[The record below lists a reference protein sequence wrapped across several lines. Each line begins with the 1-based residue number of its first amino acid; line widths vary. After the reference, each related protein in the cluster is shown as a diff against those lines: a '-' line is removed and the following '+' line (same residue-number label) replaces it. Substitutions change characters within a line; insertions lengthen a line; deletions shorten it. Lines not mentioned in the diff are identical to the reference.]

1 MAAEQTRDTIT
12 RTASSSNTTTNG
24 DRKEAAPTSD
34 EPLYDP
40 RSLQYLE
47 PTQTSLQCSVC
58 CEYFTQPVSV
68 PCG

>member
-1 MAAEQTRDTIT
+1 MALDHTTVINKSAP
-12 RTASSSNTTTNG
+12 TTNG
-24 DRKEAAPTSD
+24 DRESAATPE
-34 EPLYDP
+34 EPLYDL

>member
-1 MAAEQTRDTIT
+1 MAAEQTRDTLT
-12 RTASSSNTTTNG
+12 RTTSSTNTNG
-24 DRKEAAPTSD
+24 ERKEATIPD